1 MGKLRQHAGS
11 TGYIANGD
19 QVIGRQGRG
28 HDELRRSHMDPGA
41 GMDGRQLRHRRQAG
55 PIRKGKLFLCNN
67 CLIRCHNQ

>member
-1 MGKLRQHAGS
+1 MATVFEVRVADGDMGK
-11 TGYIANGD
+11 
-19 QVIGRQGRG
+19 VIGRQGRG